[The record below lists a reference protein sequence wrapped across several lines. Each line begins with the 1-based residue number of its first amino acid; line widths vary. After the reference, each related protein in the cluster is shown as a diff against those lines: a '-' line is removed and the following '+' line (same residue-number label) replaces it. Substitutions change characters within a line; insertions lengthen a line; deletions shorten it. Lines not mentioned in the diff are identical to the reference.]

1 MKDQSQN
8 SLVTKIKKYILDQ
21 LKKDKLFEYLKKDSY
36 LIKRLIRNPNE
47 YKEIKKTIKEKYK
60 LRITDK
66 ITNTVND
73 LELVTNIIS
82 TIN

>member
-1 MKDQSQN
+1 MST
-8 SLVTKIKKYILDQ
+8 SPLKKYILDQ

-73 LELVTNIIS
+73 IELVTNIIS

>member
-21 LKKDKLFEYLKKDSY
+21 LKKDKLFEDLKKDSY

-73 LELVTNIIS
+73 IELVTNIIS

>member
-73 LELVTNIIS
+73 IELVTNIIS